1 MEWLF
6 KKAEEFLRRHKFIRR
21 WRKVLAVMMAMVVFM
36 STYAMVLPA
45 ITLETGEGAE
55 IGLFADTSGD
65 ESVPDG
71 STVTDSIPEAGAE
84 GAALTTETAVIEDTA
99 PAETAPVENVPT
111 ENAPAENTPAEPE
124 ATETAPTE
132 AAPTEAVPTEAA
144 PTEAIPTEAAPTSTE
159 TPAPKVENLVTPEE
173 PKYLE
178 NEKLTFENN
187 SIKLT
192 LTVPAAA
199 KVVKGAAIDVREIG
213 QPFANDG
220 LDENGRKNEY
230 LSYLAAA
237 ETALNLTAEEIT
249 YIEKN
254 IVNTPAAELPWARFF
269 AISIKNAD
277 GAIAPACALPVEIIY
292 KNTAE
297 TAADG
302 LKVMCL
308 LPNGTMTMIGSE
320 TKVATAAQTPI
331 ALLSAADSN
340 FDITSKFVDAGTLTF
355 GTFAVQVSEIDAAI
369 EKEKE
374 EAAKAAAE
382 AAKAESTLTESA
394 SGTESVPA
402 ESSAAP
408 VAESSVAEAAESSAA
423 ETAESSA
430 TESVPAEDASV
441 SEFAEP
447 EESLPEDASEAES
460 AEESLPAEAEDESL
474 VEEAEKA
481 EEKTEIQEQPKA
493 DDKVTK
499 TLVTKGADYTVTMT
513 YTADAKIPAGAVLSA
528 KEILSTAYNYK
539 GYFNKAADALNL
551 SDEQKSNTYARF
563 FDIKILL
570 GNSEVTPAVP
580 VQVEITYNKPQEKSA
595 NAEMNAVHFSKEG
608 PEVIAAET
616 TQADAATGEVNAV
629 GFEAGSFSVYGV
641 VYTVD
646 FEYFNPE
653 TGERLAW
660 STAGEGEYRLTSIM
674 SRLGIAADIVS
685 ASLVK
690 TVDEGCPENAL
701 YLEQRADG
709 WYLVSE
715 TAFADTFE
723 LSISAGNKEY
733 VIIVRDAAETTNLSQ
748 LITNAQ
754 LTGATPN
761 ENGGYTVKPG
771 ITYGVDFTFTES
783 ESTFQFSNTQEMYL
797 PIPDGLTLGNITS
810 PFDIMINYLG
820 NNVTVTGNTAKVENG
835 QLVIKINDDP
845 NDPNVAKLR
854 SISTAQIKVHAQA
867 VFDSSQSGKDIT
879 IPGGGTYHVDGTTD
893 VTITKS
899 GRVVDFDKGEVEYT
913 LNLTSNGSNSG
924 ITVKDELKGTAFT
937 GYDTTKQIVLKKDGQ
952 VVKSFNTPNGK
963 SFEINTGALDN
974 GNYQIVY
981 TAKIDKSRLTEDGNA
996 LGVADDT
1003 KNTVTYLNNKTTEHN
1018 LGHIVEARTGWKG
1031 GGNSTTTDDG
1041 QAINDWTITAYT
1053 TPLTDGQL
1061 TEVSDHII
1069 TPGVEYYGT
1078 GFDVKI
1084 TDVTTGNVVAEKVH
1098 VDWPANKT
1106 DNTWSYDMSHLPGY
1120 PNAGKYWKY
1129 DITYKTVT
1137 DMSQASQSKEI
1148 VNEGGPEGDKH
1159 QGTGHALVPEGNR
1172 TGIEK
1177 KLVGVN
1183 DQNEVTWR
1191 IKLTIPALGVSDDK
1205 SFVTEKLPS
1214 SRRGYKDTYVDGSF
1228 AYVEGSSVEPIP
1240 QIIKEENG
1248 DITFKWN
1255 GFAASSGKRYV
1266 IFTFKTKFDP
1276 SWITD
1281 ERASKI
1287 HRNEAVFNGDSAF
1300 DNVTYAE
1307 PLFEK
1312 VGSTAIIEDG
1322 AIYFDFDVKTNK
1334 LTEGAFGTD
1343 GTDSIVFTDKYDSR
1357 LEYVAGSAVI
1367 YGGESENNIDRT
1379 NSSAVPTYAVG
1390 DAANTMTFTVTKDM
1404 LPRKFGQREDGSWG
1418 ELNELCTYYRI
1429 HYRMKVTDAD
1439 ALTSQALLLDTMT
1452 VKMGNKITSDIGEK
1466 ETEVEYTPKVL
1477 DKWQSQAINSDT
1489 TNHKGKVQFTIHVNE
1504 SQLDLVDGDV
1514 LTLTD
1519 TLTNISTAY
1528 QDIQISFPKGNYEV
1542 GDKTTTIPE
1551 TGKTVNLPYFNMKND
1566 TVTFYLPDGVDT
1578 LITYWAKPTGEVGAD
1593 GKIHYTNTAK
1603 LKNYEKKVEESADW
1617 SGDASGLAT
1626 QFGVKLYKADAY
1638 ENSKYLAGAEFKLFM
1653 VDEED
1658 ENGNIIS
1665 GTPMKDKSNK
1675 DVIFTTLS
1683 DGVISI
1689 EGDEMQ
1695 VGWNLKPEQRY
1706 YLLEVKAP
1714 TGYAIDSTK
1723 YSFII
1728 SANGYTNYTGDSI
1741 VAPDGSGAIVKPWT
1755 FYNGDVVTV
1764 KNKPIKGQLEI
1775 TKNFDQSGDVK
1786 SYAEMSEDQKAA
1798 ITFEVSQKQKD
1809 DSWKVLKNISF
1820 AQFTV
1825 DGSGVPKFLIGDLEP
1840 GEYRVREIIN
1850 GDTTCKEQH
1859 YQITLDQDAIDP
1871 DDPTYVTINI
1881 TQDDIN
1887 NNTVHFMSVA
1897 NKYVDES
1904 EFKLYKYANRGA
1916 EGKTDVRLAGAEFG
1930 VFTVENGVATENQI
1944 GDNHVTNGK
1953 GQFSLKPSNDPNS
1966 GLQYNTYYALK
1977 EMVPPDGYKKS
1988 EKVIYFWF
1996 RGNPATTPAGPAPE
2010 NVIAIDYKETHTE
2023 MFANDIGTTSIGVK
2037 KIWQNEQ
2044 LMEDTNKTDSV
2055 QVKIYRKATL
2065 DKEGKNISQEYSGYY
2080 PTDKDFPE
2088 VLFEAKWNGQKWILA
2103 TTNSSQGAVADEGLS
2118 IVDGRLTGLPK
2129 MMITDGGIPLYYHY
2143 SVEEVV
2149 PANYVASYDLKTE
2162 DDGSPTVE
2170 ITNRPTSVRSFVKL
2184 EATKKW
2190 ENAEHKDVTS
2200 SISAE
2205 KTIKLDVYRQVG
2217 AVKEGII
2224 REKNGEEKSAAAL
2237 FPIIIEKEASHQGGP
2252 ISITPASIV
2261 AMPGDLL
2268 RITLKPEYDETT
2280 EITPNKFEVKVGSKP
2295 DGTNFHGET
2304 KVVDINEDD
2313 QGVIT
2318 FEANTAN
2325 NVILVRSNDSKMKRL
2340 DIEIENVTAEG
2351 RTQILTQA
2359 EADSVGGTY
2368 VETLTLE
2375 RGNNWHDSSKEL
2387 SGGSGNDVYSYYLVE
2402 QDGADYD
2409 ASYTVSGEKVTVT
2422 NIDKN
2427 LRVDKKWVRP
2437 DGETELEV
2445 EDGSIDFDVYRITN
2459 GSQKWIKDQD
2469 GGSYSQ
2475 TGTLS
2480 VVNAMYPVQ
2489 NNGMRVSGDITVS
2502 GDYQKIR
2509 AGSKIKIVISSQK
2522 NDSNIG
2528 ASEDVWAQ
2536 TKVVITGGTVES
2548 DVTVK
2553 PNYEYEE
2560 RTIVVKD
2567 VTSSVKLSGPICIGN
2582 DNGKNNL
2589 SVVVTVLEEYQPTAD
2604 STETPLGRVTL
2615 TKTDATSTNEAL
2627 SVKSGGKWSAVISN
2641 LPASGKAADNSPE
2654 TYTYRIEE
2662 VQTSIP
2668 ENFEYVSVSPAGN
2681 VTNASE
2687 VVITNK
2693 AKPAKVRI
2701 TKSFEGINSLP
2712 EAYKITNSANDTEFT
2727 VANKTG
2733 GTGTKADPYYWELDG
2748 LIIGEEVT
2756 FYEWNFGVEGM
2767 EMTVQ
2772 DMHGNEITSPYKT
2785 TVTAV
2790 EEIPDSDKDTPGV
2803 TGFVN
2808 NYGALTGNLA
2818 IKKAITGDRDVS
2830 GKDFTFEVELK
2841 NSDATP
2847 YTGAVTVTDKTRIAQ
2862 TVTVGETEKITVTV
2876 TGTGT
2881 ATLAD
2886 IPVGVTYVVTE
2897 PARDPADGWVQDG
2910 EIVYSDTTKTIA
2922 SHDED
2927 TATVTNKYE
2936 ATGSVDFKVEKN
2948 FNGGTFSNEKK
2959 FEFRLS
2965 QVTDE
2970 TGTTVAAEG
2979 DVGTGEGKI
2988 PALVLAESQTVDT
3001 TDLEGSKAAIS
3012 FESGITFDLSKV
3024 GTYYFLIE
3032 EIVPEEAAE
3041 SPFISGEVKY
3051 PAPADAKKVITVT
3064 VEDGE
3069 AAGKP
3074 GKLIVKKDG
3083 VEYDPENAEADADAT
3098 FTNEQITD
3106 FEAYKIWHDLSS
3118 REVAWGD
3125 AQSIT
3130 VTVGRKAGDDVDNT
3144 FSYTYVAPKTAFTAE
3159 GTDLKAVGS
3168 SGSPNA
3174 PVMKAILVQAEAPA
3188 TIPQYKLYMKDLLK
3202 ADGDGTTYSYFV
3214 TETKVNGYKNPL
3226 YGDSNGTVN
3235 VKAENASDGG
3245 CIVNKPDDSV
3255 ELPSTGG
3262 PGTLIFTMLGM
3273 MLIAFAGTA
3282 YMILLRRRKASLK
3295 GGGNPR

>member
-99 PAETAPVENVPT
+99 PAETAPVENVST

-124 ATETAPTE
+124 AAETAPTE

-144 PTEAIPTEAAPTSTE
+144 PTATE
-159 TPAPKVENLVTPEE
+159 TPAPKVEENLATPEE

-199 KVVKGAAIDVREIG
+199 KVVKGATLDVREIG

-237 ETALNLTAEEIT
+237 ETALNLTAEEIA

-355 GTFAVQVSEIDAAI
+355 GTFAVQISEIDAAI

-382 AAKAESTLTESA
+382 AAKAES
-394 SGTESVPA
+394 
-402 ESSAAP
+402 AP
-408 VAESSVAEAAESSAA
+408 AAESAA
-423 ETAESSA
+423 
-430 TESVPAEDASV
+430 ESVPAEDTSAAESV
-441 SEFAEP
+441 ES
-447 EESLPEDASEAES
+447 EESLPEDASKAES
-460 AEESLPAEAEDESL
+460 VEESLEESVPADESADESLDESLQAEAEDESL
-474 VEEAEKA
+474 AEEAEKA
-481 EEKTEIQEQPKA
+481 EDETEAEEESKA
-493 DDKVTK
+493 DDKATK

-513 YTADAKIPAGAVLSA
+513 YTADAKIPAGAILSA
-528 KEILSTAYNYK
+528 KEILPTAYNYK

-570 GNSEVTPAVP
+570 GNSEVTPAAP

-629 GFEAGSFSVYGV
+629 GFETGSFSVYGV

-810 PFDIMINYLG
+810 PFDITINYLG

-867 VFDSSQSGKDIT
+867 VFDSSQSGNDIT

-924 ITVKDELKGTAFT
+924 ITVKDKLEGTAFT

-996 LGVADDT
+996 LGVADNT
-1003 KNTVTYLNNKTTEHN
+1003 KNTVTYLNDKTTEHN

-1183 DQNEVTWR
+1183 EQNEVTWR
-1191 IKLTIPALGVSDDK
+1191 IKLTIPALGVGADK

-1228 AYVEGSSVEPIP
+1228 AYVEGSSVEPSP

-1255 GFAASSGKRYV
+1255 GFAASSDKRYV
-1266 IFTFKTKFDP
+1266 IFTFRTKFDP

-1418 ELNELCTYYRI
+1418 ELNELCSYYRI

-1452 VKMGNKITSDIGEK
+1452 VKMGNKITSVIGEK

-1519 TLTNISTAY
+1519 TLTNISSAY
-1528 QDIQISFPKGNYEV
+1528 QDIQISFPKGNYTK

-1551 TGKTVNLPYFNMKND
+1551 TGNTVDLPYFNMKDD
-1566 TVTFYLPDGVDT
+1566 TVTFYLPDGIDT

-1638 ENSKYLAGAEFKLFM
+1638 ENSKYLEGAEFKLFM

-1665 GTPMKDKSNK
+1665 GTPMKDKYNK

-1689 EGDEMQ
+1689 EGDERQ

-1916 EGKTDVRLAGAEFG
+1916 EGKTDIRLAGAEFG
-1930 VFTVENGVATENQI
+1930 VFTVDNGVATENQI

-1953 GQFSLKPSNDPNS
+1953 GEFSLKPSNDPNS

-1977 EMVPPDGYKKS
+1977 ELKEPDGFEKS
-1988 EKVIYFWF
+1988 DKVIYFWF
-1996 RGNPATTPAGPAPE
+1996 RGDSATTPAGPAPE

-2080 PTDKDFPE
+2080 PSDANHPE
-2088 VLFEAKWNGQKWILA
+2088 TEILFDAKWNGQKWILD
-2103 TTNSSQGAVADEGLS
+2103 TTSSSQALLPAEGLS

-2129 MMITDGGIPLYYHY
+2129 MMITDGGIPLYYQY

-2170 ITNRPTSVRSFVKL
+2170 ITNRPASVRSFVKL

-2489 NNGMRVSGDITVS
+2489 NNGLGVSGDITVS

-2528 ASEDVWAQ
+2528 YSEDVWAH

-2548 DVTVK
+2548 DVTEK
-2553 PNYEYEE
+2553 PNYEYEV

-2582 DNGKNNL
+2582 DNGKNDL

-2604 STETPLGRVTL
+2604 SFETPLGRVTL
-2615 TKTDATSTNEAL
+2615 TKTGATSTNEAL

-2641 LPASGKAADNSPE
+2641 LPASGKAADDSPE

-2712 EAYKITNSANDTEFT
+2712 EGYKITNSVNDTEFT

-2790 EEIPDSDKDTPGV
+2790 EEIPNSDKDTPGV

-2808 NYGALTGNLA
+2808 NYGALSGNLA
-2818 IKKAITGDRDVS
+2818 ITKAITGDRDVS

-2847 YTGAVTVTDKTRIAQ
+2847 YTGAVTVTDKTRNAQ
-2862 TVTVGETEKITVTV
+2862 TVTVGETGKITVTV

-2936 ATGSVDFKVEKN
+2936 AT
-2948 FNGGTFSNEKK
+2948 
-2959 FEFRLS
+2959 
-2965 QVTDE
+2965 
-2970 TGTTVAAEG
+2970 
-2979 DVGTGEGKI
+2979 
-2988 PALVLAESQTVDT
+2988 
-3001 TDLEGSKAAIS
+3001 
-3012 FESGITFDLSKV
+3012 
-3024 GTYYFLIE
+3024 
-3032 EIVPEEAAE
+3032 
-3041 SPFISGEVKY
+3041 
-3051 PAPADAKKVITVT
+3051 
-3064 VEDGE
+3064 
-3069 AAGKP
+3069 
-3074 GKLIVKKDG
+3074 
-3083 VEYDPENAEADADAT
+3083 
-3098 FTNEQITD
+3098 D
-3106 FEAYKIWHDLSS
+3106 FEVYKIWHDLSS

-3130 VTVGRKAGDDVDNT
+3130 VTVGRKAGNDVDNT
-3144 FSYTYVAPKTAFTAE
+3144 FSYTYVAPKEAFTAE
-3159 GTDLKAVGS
+3159 GTELQAVGS

-3174 PVMKAILVQAEAPA
+3174 PVMKAILVPAEAPA

-3262 PGTLIFTMLGM
+3262 PGTLIYSMLGM